1 VTKFSIKKRIFL
13 NSIMII
19 PEQFDIE
26 IDRELA
32 RAREAQSSGNAGK
45 VRTAAR
51 RAAGCAVRYWLEK
64 YPHDGYPADI
74 MQQIRRFSTET
85 QIPLQVREALLRL
98 ETRISTAF
106 ESPST
111 DPLTDAS
118 IIISYIRSEI
128 QR

>member
-1 VTKFSIKKRIFL
+1 MK
-13 NSIMII
+13 NA
-19 PEQFDIE
+19 EQFDIE

-45 VRTAAR
+45 ARTAAR
-51 RAAGCAVRYWLEK
+51 RAVGCALRYWLEK
-64 YPHDGYPADI
+64 YPHPGYPADT
-74 MQQIRRFSTET
+74 MQQIRKFASEM
-85 QIPLQVREALLRL
+85 QIPQGVREALIRL

-111 DPLTDAS
+111 DPLNDAS